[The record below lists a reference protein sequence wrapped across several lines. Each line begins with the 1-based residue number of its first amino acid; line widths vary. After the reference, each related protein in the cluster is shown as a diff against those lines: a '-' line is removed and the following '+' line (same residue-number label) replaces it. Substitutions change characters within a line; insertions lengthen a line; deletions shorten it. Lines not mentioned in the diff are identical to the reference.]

1 MICKGG
7 INVTDNEIIELF
19 FSRSERA
26 ICETGEKY
34 GRLCRKV
41 SYNILMNEE
50 DMEEC
55 INSAYQ
61 KLWENIPPK
70 KPESLCGYLCKIV
83 RNLAINIRR
92 KSFSYEDNCLEE
104 LSEVLSDENTVEK
117 IYDSKQTAGFIN
129 AFLTKQKKQNRMV
142 FTARYYFGMSV
153 KEIATSYDMS
163 EDAVKSRLRRM
174 RNELREFLSERGVEV

>member
-1 MICKGG
+1 M
-7 INVTDNEIIELF
+7 TDNEIIGLF
-19 FSRSERA
+19 FSRSESA
-26 ICETGEKY
+26 ITETGNKY

-61 KLWENIPPK
+61 KLWDNIPPK

-83 RNLAINIRR
+83 RNIALNIRR
-92 KSFSYEDNCLEE
+92 KETAYCMDNCYEE
-104 LSEVLSDENTVEK
+104 LSETFSDSSNVETAFE
-117 IYDSKQTAGFIN
+117 SKQITEYIN
-129 AFLTKQKKQNRMV
+129 AFLEKQKKQNRMV

-153 KEIATSYDMS
+153 REIASGYEIS
-163 EDAVKSRLRRM
+163 ENAVKSRLKRM
-174 RNELREFLSERGVEV
+174 RNDLRDYLSERGVEV

>member
-1 MICKGG
+1 M
-7 INVTDNEIIELF
+7 TDNEIIGLF
-19 FSRSERA
+19 FSRSESA
-26 ICETGEKY
+26 ITETGVKY

-83 RNLAINIRR
+83 RNLALNIRR
-92 KSFSYEDNCLEE
+92 KEAVYGMDNCYEE
-104 LSEVLSDENTVEK
+104 LSETFSDNSNVETAF
-117 IYDSKQTAGFIN
+117 DSKQISEYIN
-129 AFLTKQKKQNRMV
+129 VFLEKQKKQNRMV

-153 KEIATSYDMS
+153 REIASGYEIS
-163 EDAVKSRLRRM
+163 EDAVKSRLKRM
-174 RNELREFLSERGVEV
+174 RNDLRDYLSERGVEV

>member
-1 MICKGG
+1 MKGG
-7 INVTDNEIIELF
+7 INVTDKEIIDLF
-19 FSRSERA
+19 FSRSESA
-26 ICETGEKY
+26 IAETGAKY
-34 GRLCRKV
+34 GKLCRKI

-70 KPESLCGYLCKIV
+70 NPESLCGYLCRIV

-92 KSFSYEDNCLEE
+92 KSAVHEDNCYEE
-104 LSEVLSDENTVEK
+104 LSEVLLCDNNVERA
-117 IYDSKQTAGFIN
+117 YDSKQTGEYIN
-129 AFLTKQKKQNRMV
+129 AFMSEQKKQNRLV

-153 KEIATSYDMS
+153 KEIASGYNMS
-163 EDAVKSRLRRM
+163 ENAVKSRLKRM
-174 RNELREFLSERGVEV
+174 RNELRIFLSERGVEV

>member
-1 MICKGG
+1 M
-7 INVTDNEIIELF
+7 TDNEIIGLF
-19 FSRSERA
+19 FSRSESA
-26 ICETGEKY
+26 ITETGSKY

-83 RNLAINIRR
+83 RNLALNIRR
-92 KSFSYEDNCLEE
+92 KEAAYGMDNCYEE
-104 LSEVLSDENTVEK
+104 LSEPFSDNSNVETAFE
-117 IYDSKQTAGFIN
+117 SKQITGYIN
-129 AFLTKQKKQNRMV
+129 EFLGKQKKQNRMV

-153 KEIATSYDMS
+153 REIASGYEIS
-163 EDAVKSRLRRM
+163 ENAVKSRLKRM
-174 RNELREFLSERGVEV
+174 RNDLRDYLSERGVEV

>member
-1 MICKGG
+1 M
-7 INVTDNEIIELF
+7 NDNEIIELF
-19 FSRSERA
+19 FSRSEAA
-26 ICETGEKY
+26 ITETGNKY

-70 KPESLCGYLCKIV
+70 RPESLCGYLCKIV
-83 RNLAINIRR
+83 RNIALNIRR
-92 KSFSYEDNCLEE
+92 TASDNCYEE
-104 LSEVLSDENTVEK
+104 LSESFSDSIDVETAF
-117 IYDSKQTAGFIN
+117 DSKQISGYIN
-129 AFLTKQKKQNRMV
+129 EFLGGQKKQNRMV

-153 KEIATSYDMS
+153 REIASGYEIS
-163 EDAVKSRLRRM
+163 EDAVKSRLKRM
-174 RNELREFLSERGVEV
+174 RSDLRDFLSERGVEV

>member
-1 MICKGG
+1 M
-7 INVTDNEIIELF
+7 TDKEIIDLF
-19 FSRSERA
+19 FSRSESA
-26 ICETGEKY
+26 IAETGAKY
-34 GRLCRKV
+34 GKLCRKI

-70 KPESLCGYLCKIV
+70 NPESLCGYLCRIV

-92 KSFSYEDNCLEE
+92 KAVHEDNCYEE
-104 LSEVLSDENTVEK
+104 LSEVLSCDNNVERA
-117 IYDSKQTAGFIN
+117 YDSKRTGEYIN
-129 AFLTKQKKQNRMV
+129 AFMSEQKKQNRLV

-153 KEIATSYDMS
+153 KEIA
-163 EDAVKSRLRRM
+163 DATGQRETTVKSQLFRA
-174 RNELREFLSERGVEV
+174 REMLEEILKGEVHL